1 MTTSDETITGN
12 VKCATTVAPFKS
24 LYILGGAAA
33 LTAAIVFRRWLGAEY
48 SLFSS
53 MGVFNG
59 GPQQEPTAVIDWF
72 RLLQSNSFV
81 ALLFL
86 NAPDL
91 INYFLVGLIFLGL
104 FAALRNDS
112 RGLMTL
118 AIVIAFTGIGVFFA
132 SNQAF
137 SLLSLSRQYWAATT
151 DTDKAILLSAGQA
164 LITISNPTTFGTGVF
179 WAFILVTI
187 SGLIISICML
197 RGNVFSRI
205 TAYMG
210 LLANAFGLGYFFT
223 VAFSPQLT
231 FIPLSAS
238 APFLLIWYILV
249 GVRLLKLSRF
259 KGSLPK

>member
-1 MTTSDETITGN
+1 MTTSDETSTGN
-12 VKCATTVAPFKS
+12 VKYEITAAPFKA
-24 LYILGGAAA
+24 LYIVGGAAA
-33 LTAAIVFRRWLGAEY
+33 LTAAIIFRRWLGAEY

-53 MGVFNG
+53 MGIFKG
-59 GPQQEPTAVIDWF
+59 GPQQEPATVIEWF
-72 RLLQSNSFV
+72 GLLQSNSLI

-86 NAPDL
+86 NAFDL
-91 INYFLVGLIFLGL
+91 INYILVGLMFLGL

-118 AIVIAFTGIGVFFA
+118 AIVIAFTGISVFFA

-151 DTDKAILLSAGQA
+151 DADKAILLSAGQA
-164 LITISNPTTFGTGVF
+164 LITTSNPMTFGTGVF

-197 RGNVFSRI
+197 RGSVFAGI
-205 TAYMG
+205 TAYLG

-223 VAFSPQLT
+223 VAFSPKLT

-249 GVRLLKLSRF
+249 GIRLLKLSRF
-259 KGSLPK
+259 KGSYSK